1 MFGIQITGHSLGG
14 ALASLAAAKIVHSK
28 AIPQER
34 IKLVTFG
41 QPRTG
46 DSGFASGMASSL
58 SFYNYRVTRA
68 RDLVVHVPP
77 RVFQD
82 YAHYRTEIF
91 YDNDMKPG
99 AKWIRCVGGDEDK
112 NSKTRFLYVRVAAFS
127 NFFPKHNGKFE
138 TSIYH
143 VSDHTNYFDRVVS
156 EYGRK
161 GCYSG

>member
-1 MFGIQITGHSLGG
+1 M
-14 ALASLAAAKIVHSK
+14 ASLAAAKIVHSK

-46 DSGFASGMASSL
+46 DSGFASGMASSVWISEFKYNNDFIFYKL

-82 YAHYRTEIF
+82 YAHYRTEVMI
-91 YDNDMKPG
+91 
-99 AKWIRCVGGDEDK
+99 
-112 NSKTRFLYVRVAAFS
+112 
-127 NFFPKHNGKFE
+127 
-138 TSIYH
+138 
-143 VSDHTNYFDRVVS
+143 
-156 EYGRK
+156 
-161 GCYSG
+161 